1 MCGIYCV
8 CVCSLEYV
16 RDEVLLPAV
25 VCELMRVLSLGEDC
39 VLWCD
44 GRVYIKVCVVAIGD
58 VS

>member
-1 MCGIYCV
+1 M
-8 CVCSLEYV
+8 CVCSSEYV
-16 RDEVLLPAV
+16 RDEVLFPTV